1 MVCEQVDNKADVVPC
16 DRLPM
21 NTSELWDAL
30 GSLPEEEMPHMVTRL
45 FALYEARL
53 QQNPDDP
60 EALLFFNNL
69 NRALTETCQC
79 NSNRR

>member
-1 MVCEQVDNKADVVPC
+1 MT
-16 DRLPM
+16 L
-21 NTSELWDAL
+21 NTSDLWDTLGAL
-30 GSLPEEEMPHMVTRL
+30 PDEEMPHVVTRL

-60 EALLFFNNL
+60 EALHFFSNL
-69 NRALTETCQC
+69 DLAITQTCQC

>member
-1 MVCEQVDNKADVVPC
+1 
-16 DRLPM
+16 M

-30 GSLPEEEMPHMVTRL
+30 GSLPENEMPHVVTRL
-45 FALYEARL
+45 FALYETRL
-53 QQNPDDP
+53 QQNPEDQ
-60 EALLFFNNL
+60 EALHFFKNL

>member
-1 MVCEQVDNKADVVPC
+1 MVCEQADNKADVVPC

-21 NTSELWDAL
+21 NTSELWDTL
-30 GSLPEEEMPHMVTRL
+30 GSLPEEEMVHVVTRL

-53 QQNPDDP
+53 RQNPDDP
-60 EALLFFNNL
+60 EARQFFRNL
-69 NRALTETCQC
+69 TLAITETCQC

>member
-1 MVCEQVDNKADVVPC
+1 
-16 DRLPM
+16 M
-21 NTSELWDAL
+21 NTAESWDAL
-30 GSLPEEEMPHMVTRL
+30 GSLPENEMVHVVTRL

-60 EALLFFNNL
+60 EALHFFNNL
-69 NRALTETCQC
+69 NRAITETCQC